1 MEFIF
6 IRLGLKVAKESSED
20 STAFMEGDSYFLLEL
35 LSFISSFILHW
46 FPAYYNND
54 WWANIFIFNKV

>member
-6 IRLGLKVAKESSED
+6 IWFGLKVAKESSEG
-20 STAFMEGDSYFLLEL
+20 STALVEGDSYFLLEL
-35 LSFISSFILHW
+35 LALVSNFLLHL

-54 WWANIFIFNKV
+54 RWANIFIF